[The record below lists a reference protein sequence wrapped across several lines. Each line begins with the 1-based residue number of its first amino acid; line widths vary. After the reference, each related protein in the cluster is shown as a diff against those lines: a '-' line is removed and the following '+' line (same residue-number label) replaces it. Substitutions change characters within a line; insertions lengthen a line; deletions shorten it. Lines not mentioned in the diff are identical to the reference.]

1 MQRAIRTVAVV
12 GGGPGGA
19 SLATY
24 LARAGKR
31 VALFDSGNKPE
42 LIVGE
47 SLVPATIPFLRRL
60 GIEDEVAEYGT
71 FKPGASFSLPRNQ
84 EQMHFRFDEVRKA
97 RVSYSYNVPRDR
109 LDASIRS
116 AAVNA
121 GAALFTGRA
130 RIEREGAGDRVRLA
144 DETLARTGGFLTGQP
159 DLVVDATGRSRTI
172 ARLLSLPSEA
182 GPRRDTALH
191 AHLEGIELAREGHA
205 HTDLL
210 ERGWSWRIPLPGRVS
225 VGLVIPSDHLRTFGD
240 TIEEQFDAY
249 LPHDPATRR
258 WSEHAKRI
266 STVVKYTNYQ
276 LRTQRGVGP
285 NWALVGDAFGFVD
298 PVFSS
303 GLLVTLDSAW
313 ELSRA
318 ILAGGERALAGY
330 ERHVLRHLGNW
341 HRAVGHFYDG
351 RLFTLFRVGN
361 YVKDTFL
368 GRLLDPHFTT
378 HMPRVFTGEATT
390 RRYSVGLLNF
400 MCERGLA
407 GNDPTALAVR

>member
-1 MQRAIRTVAVV
+1 VAIV

-24 LARAGKR
+24 LARAGRR
-31 VALFDSGNKPE
+31 VALFDSGGKPE

-60 GIEDEVAEYGT
+60 GIEEEVAAYST
-71 FKPGASFSLPRNQ
+71 FKPGASFAMPRNQ
-84 EQMHFRFDEVRKA
+84 EHMHFRFDEVRKA
-97 RVSYSYNVPRDR
+97 KVPYSYNVPRDR
-109 LDASIRS
+109 LDRSIRDV
-116 AAVNA
+116 AVRA
-121 GAALFTGRA
+121 GAALFEGRA
-130 RIEREGAGDRVRLA
+130 RIEREGGGERVRLS
-144 DETLARTGGFLTGQP
+144 DETLALTAGFLSEQP
-159 DLVVDATGRSRTI
+159 DLVVDATGRARTI
-172 ARLLSLPSEA
+172 ARLLDLPTQA
-182 GPRRDTALH
+182 GARRDTALH
-191 AHLEGIELAREGHA
+191 AHMEGIELAHEGHV
-205 HTDLL
+205 HTDLI

-225 VGLVIPSDHLRTFGD
+225 VGLVVPSDYIRSFGD

-249 LPHDPATRR
+249 LPSDPVTRS

-266 STVVKYTNYQ
+266 SGVVKYTNYQ
-276 LRTQRGVGP
+276 LRTKRGFGP
-285 NWALVGDAFGFVD
+285 NWALAGDAFGFVD

-313 ELSRA
+313 ELSLA
-318 ILAGGERALAGY
+318 ILAGGDRAFGRY
-330 ERHVLRHLGNW
+330 EQHVLRHLANW
-341 HRAVGHFYDG
+341 QRAVGHFYDG

-361 YVKDTFL
+361 YVRNTFL
-368 GRLLDPHFTT
+368 GRLADPHFTT

-407 GNDPTALAVR
+407 GNDPSALEVR